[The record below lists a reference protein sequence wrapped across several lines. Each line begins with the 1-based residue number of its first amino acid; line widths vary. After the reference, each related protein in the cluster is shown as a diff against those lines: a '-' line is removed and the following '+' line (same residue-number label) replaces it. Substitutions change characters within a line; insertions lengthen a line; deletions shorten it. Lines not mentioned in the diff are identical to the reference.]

1 MPRASKQQTQSHRL
15 AITDASAR
23 LMRERGIDGVSVAD
37 LMGAAGLTH
46 GGFYGHFGSKE
57 QLAAEACTHAFAES
71 VARWKRRVAAQ
82 PDHNAALLALT
93 EGYLSTHTR
102 DNPGA
107 SCPTAALV
115 CDVAREPMDA
125 PVRVAFLSGTQQL
138 VEVLASLQHG
148 GDSEWARRKALA
160 RFSTLVGAVVLARA
174 TKGAGISDEFLR
186 AAREELAQNLA
197 GAGTSKPARPPDA

>member
-1 MPRASKQQTQSHRL
+1 
-15 AITDASAR
+15 
-23 LMRERGIDGVSVAD
+23 MRERGIDGVSVAD

-138 VEVLASLQHG
+138 VDVLASLHG
-148 GDSEWARRKALA
+148 GDAEWARRKALA

-174 TKGAGISDEFLR
+174 TKGAEISDEFLR

-197 GAGTSKPARPPDA
+197 GAGASKPARPPDA